1 MSCRDSL
8 SVTLGLW
15 SKAGGKVISNLESIF
30 FFFKEAAMQIQ
41 EAFLPTLKINSLSSG
56 TLPANCGQSSSHPDD
71 MKSPNGTSNSVTV
84 LIPHRSVTVTTLCPL
99 KYPASS
105 GLFCNGERCGRQSF
119 LGRMLKRRDRE
130 ERWQRACN
138 ILKPAAPLTA
148 LLVMRVQKKER
159 RSPGEGDWYETD

>member
-15 SKAGGKVISNLESIF
+15 SKAGGKVISNLESF
-30 FFFKEAAMQIQ
+30 FFFKKKGAAMQIQ

-84 LIPHRSVTVTTLCPL
+84 LIPHHSVTVTTLCPL

-119 LGRMLKRRDRE
+119 IGRTLKRRDRE

-148 LLVMRVQKKER
+148 LLVMRVQEKER
-159 RSPGEGDWYETD
+159 RSPG